1 MDNIA
6 SELAEVTAKRS
17 THIYKTVD
25 GLNIHVDVHVPKQ
38 PIEGSPAIQKKGHPK
53 WVSLFNT
60 S

>member
-1 MDNIA
+1 MDNVA

-38 PIEGSPAIQKKGHPK
+38 PI
-53 WVSLFNT
+53 
-60 S
+60 